1 MTERKYRV
9 RQVTAN
15 DAAGWFRL
23 RQFLWDES
31 SDDEHR
37 VELLDIYEHHET
49 QFVLVAEIDNGKL
62 VGFLEASV
70 RPFVEDCHSDH
81 VGYLEGWFVEPEYR
95 KQGIGRRLVKAA
107 ENWAREKGCTEMAS
121 DAEVGNDLS
130 LEAHLKFG
138 YEETSRLVHLRKD
151 LE

>member
-1 MTERKYRV
+1 MRE
-9 RQVTAN
+9 VTAN
-15 DAAGWFRL
+15 DASEWFRL
-23 RQFLWDES
+23 RKLLWDES

-37 VELLDIYEHHET
+37 VEMLDIYEHNET
-49 QFVLVAEIDNGKL
+49 QLVLVVETDNGKL
-62 VGFLEASV
+62 VGFLEAST

-95 KQGIGRRLVKAA
+95 KHGIGRHLVKTA

-121 DAEVGNDLS
+121 DSEIGNDLS
-130 LEAHLKFG
+130 LSAHQNLG

-151 LE
+151 LV